1 MRRFLFRLLRRI
13 VGLIATL
20 VLTYLALC
28 VLLLAAYRV
37 TMPPVTTVQLQRAV
51 EATLDGTSYTR
62 QYQPV
67 APDAVSRHLPRAVI
81 AAEDGR
87 FYLHSGIDW
96 EAIREVRDEV
106 ARGGRMR
113 GGSTITQQLVKNLFL
128 TTHRS
133 YLRKGLEVPL
143 AYAAE
148 LLLSK
153 DRLVHLYVNVVEW
166 GPGVYGA
173 EAAAQHH
180 FGMAAA
186 GLSRT
191 QAAGLAA
198 CLPAPRTRT
207 PQGMA
212 SYTGII
218 ERRMAQHGW

>member
-1 MRRFLFRLLRRI
+1 MRGILFRLLRRV

-51 EATLDGTSYTR
+51 EATLASAPYTR
-62 QYQPV
+62 RYQPV
-67 APDAVSRHLPRAVI
+67 APVAVSRHLPRAVV

-87 FYLHSGIDW
+87 FYLHNGIDW
-96 EAIREVRDEV
+96 EALHQVRDEV
-106 ARGGRMR
+106 AQGGRMR

-133 YLRKGLEVPL
+133 FIRKGLEVPL

-173 EAAAQHH
+173 EAAARHH
-180 FGMAAA
+180 FGIPAAD
-186 GLSRT
+186 LSRT
-191 QAAGLAA
+191 QSAGLAA

-207 PQGMA
+207 PQGME
-212 SYTGII
+212 SYTSII
-218 ERRMAQHGW
+218 VQRMAQHGW

>member
-1 MRRFLFRLLRRI
+1 MRGILFRLLRRI
-13 VGLIATL
+13 VGIIATL
-20 VLTYLALC
+20 VITYLALC

-51 EATLDGTSYTR
+51 EATLEGAPYTR

-67 APDAVSRHLPRAVI
+67 PSEAVSRHLPRAVI

-87 FYLHSGIDW
+87 FYAHNGIDW
-96 EAIREVRDEV
+96 AALREVRDEV

-133 YLRKGLEVPL
+133 YIRKGMEVPL
-143 AYAAE
+143 AYAAD

-166 GPGVYGA
+166 GPGVFGA

-180 FGMAAA
+180 FGVSAA

-207 PQGMA
+207 PQGIP
-212 SYTGII
+212 SYTNII
-218 ERRMAQHGW
+218 ERRMTQHGW

>member
-1 MRRFLFRLLRRI
+1 MRGILFGLLRRL

-37 TMPPVTTVQLQRAV
+37 TLPPITTVQVQRAI
-51 EATLDGTSYTR
+51 EASLANAPYSR
-62 QYQPV
+62 QYRPV

-87 FYLHSGIDW
+87 FYLHNGIDW
-96 EAIREVRDEV
+96 EALREVREEV
-106 ARGGRMR
+106 VHGGRMR

-133 YLRKGLEVPL
+133 FIRKGLEVPL

-166 GPGVYGA
+166 GPGVFGA

-180 FGMAAA
+180 FGIPAAD
-186 GLSRT
+186 LSRT
-191 QAAGLAA
+191 QSAGLAA

-207 PQGMA
+207 PKGME
-212 SYTGII
+212 SYTNII
-218 ERRMAQHGW
+218 EQRMAQHGW